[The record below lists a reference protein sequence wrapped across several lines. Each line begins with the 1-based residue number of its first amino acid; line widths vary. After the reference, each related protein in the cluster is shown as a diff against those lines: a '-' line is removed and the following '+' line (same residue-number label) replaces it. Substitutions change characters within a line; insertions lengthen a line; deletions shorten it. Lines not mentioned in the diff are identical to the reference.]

1 MHVHILNQLQLLW
14 LATQAKFKA
23 NISVTSAV
31 LATMLNQRV
40 ERKALIREAFFQS
53 YKGCIWLIEPLE
65 SSCVWLGLVCLTQSM
80 PEAERRESRKDLK

>member
-1 MHVHILNQLQLLW
+1 MHVYILNQLQLLW

-40 ERKALIREAFFQS
+40 GRKALIREAFFQS
-53 YKGCIWLIEPLE
+53 YKSLHLANRAFRELLLL
-65 SSCVWLGLVCLTQSM
+65 VRVGLFD
-80 PEAERRESRKDLK
+80 PIYA